1 MAEKAKPVPEGFHTV
16 TPHLVVRGAEKAL
29 DFYKRAFGAQIRSVH
44 KTPDG
49 KVMHADMRIGDSIL
63 MLNDEFPEMK
73 ANSPQA
79 LGGSSVTLN
88 LYVPDADAVFKQAV
102 GAGATVAMPI
112 ADMFWGDRYGQVVDP
127 FGHRWAIATHK
138 EDLSEAELEKR
149 GKDAMAEMAKQ
160 HSSR

>member
-1 MAEKAKPVPEGFHTV
+1 MAAKAKPVPEGFHTV

-88 LYVPDADAVFKQAV
+88 LYVPDADALFKQAV

-112 ADMFWGDRYGQVVDP
+112 ADMFWGDRYGKLTDP
-127 FGHRWAIATHK
+127 FGHEWSMGTHK
-138 EDLSEAELEKR
+138 EDLTPQEIEKR
-149 GKDAMAEMAKQ
+149 GKAFFEQMPKK
-160 HSSR
+160 